1 MVIYI
6 NLVDVGRDVIYIF
19 IVKSV
24 WIIFVKI
31 IDLKD

>member
-1 MVIYI
+1 MVKYI
-6 NLVDVGRDVIYIF
+6 NLADVGRDVIYIF

-24 WIIFVKI
+24 WIIFVKK